1 MHRWHKAWL
10 GVLATA
16 TLLVAAC
23 GGSSSGSS
31 ASLPN
36 GNVFR
41 YAAPGEPDSL
51 DPGGGISGF
60 DQYFQNA
67 IFDTLIVTD
76 PKTMQ
81 PTQPGLATSWQ
92 FMGADK
98 LTFRLHLRQGVKFQD
113 GTPLNADAVKT
124 SLDHYKSLGQWRD
137 LTLVKGETVVD
148 NNTIDLNL
156 SSQYSQLPGTLSFR
170 AGMIVSPTALQKYGK
185 DFGRHPVGAGPFT
198 FQSWDPG
205 SKISLTKFNGY
216 WNKNATHFNGIDY
229 KIITNATSM
238 VNAIIGKQVDFAQL
252 LNLPAPDMTALK
264 GNPDINSQVART
276 LSVGIVTTNDRVPPF
291 NNETVRQAANIS
303 IDRQKLVEA
312 MLGKGVGQG
321 AASQYVPPNYW
332 AYSQDLKGFQYD
344 PAKAKQMLAQA
355 GYPNGINEQICTF
368 SDDTQK
374 AATIEKAQMAPAGIN
389 LQIVSQPVNSCV
401 GQLISGGIPMVQ
413 IGWFFLASAYQ
424 GYATMF
430 GPGNPYGDF
439 EGVNPLLAQV
449 NASYTQQEQAPLYHQ
464 LNQVLQQ
471 RAPSI
476 PTYYLV
482 NPMAWSKRVNGLVV
496 DTNGVVRFN
505 QANFTSGT

>member
-1 MHRWHKAWL
+1 MHRWQKAWL

-16 TLLVAAC
+16 AILVAAC

-81 PTQPGLATSWQ
+81 PNQPGLATSWE
-92 FMGADK
+92 FVGSDK
-98 LTFRLHLRQGVKFQD
+98 LTFRLHLRKGVKFQD
-113 GTPLNADAVKT
+113 GTPMDAAAVKT
-124 SLDHYKSLGQWRD
+124 SLEHYKSLGQWRD
-137 LTLVKGETVVD
+137 LTQVQSINAVDSNTV
-148 NNTIDLNL
+148 DLKL
-156 SSQYSQLPGTLSFR
+156 SSQYSQLPGALAFR

-185 DFGRHPVGAGPFT
+185 DFGRHPVGAGPFA
-198 FQSWDPG
+198 FKSWDPG

-216 WNKNATHFNGIDY
+216 WNKNAIHFNGIDY
-229 KIITNATSM
+229 KIITNAPSM
-238 VNAIIGKQVDFAQL
+238 VNAILGKQIDFAQL

-264 GNPDINSQVART
+264 GNPDVESRINTT
-276 LSVGIVTTNDRVPPF
+276 LSVGIVTTNDRIAPF
-291 NNETVRQAANIS
+291 NNEQVRQALNMS

-332 AYSQDLKGFQYD
+332 AYSKDLKAFPYD
-344 PAKAKQMLAQA
+344 PGKAKQMLAQA
-355 GYPNGINEQICTF
+355 GYPNGISPQICTF
-368 SDDTQK
+368 SDDTTK
-374 AATIEKAQMAPAGIN
+374 AATIEKQQMAPAGVN
-389 LQIVSQPVNSCV
+389 LQIVQQPVNSCV
-401 GQLISGGIPMVQ
+401 GQLQSGGIPMVQ

-439 EGVNPLLAQV
+439 QGVNPLLAQV
-449 NASYTQQEQAPLYHQ
+449 NSTYTQQEQAPLYHQ
-464 LNQVLQQ
+464 LNQVLAQ

-482 NPMAWSKRVNGLVV
+482 NPVAWSKRVNGLVT
-496 DTNGVVRFN
+496 DINGVVRFN